1 MCMFFIL
8 FPANFCCTLHNTN
21 ISRNTRIQQVACV
34 CVCVCVCL
42 CVCVCIVYCVFVQEL
57 DNDLWYNYLWQG
69 IRDIQLSILVQKFK
83 LFVGMSRGDLADWV
97 SELGEGRAHCSKQ
110 LTVKGRC
117 VLSPVIFLRNDPI

>member
-1 MCMFFIL
+1 
-8 FPANFCCTLHNTN
+8 
-21 ISRNTRIQQVACV
+21 
-34 CVCVCVCL
+34 
-42 CVCVCIVYCVFVQEL
+42 VYCVFVQEL